1 MFAIG
6 IIILVAVIALLL
18 AVFTYSQLLI
28 KVPPNR
34 VAVFT
39 GGGSKAYVTGGSK
52 MRNPIK
58 HRVDYLELQPYNVDA
73 TASGVPSSDNV
84 PVTVTAFGLIK
95 FGSNAE
101 DLANST
107 ERFLNMPVADIHSQL
122 DEMLSSSLRNII
134 GTMTVEVLNQDRERF
149 KAAVFG
155 EITEG
160 LNDIGMKID
169 FFNIVTVT
177 DDNGYL
183 EALGQ
188 RRITQVKSEAAIAT
202 AEADRDTRVQTALA
216 RQAGDLAE
224 FNAETTT
231 AKAREARDIELAQ
244 IASRIDAEKAKSAQA
259 GPIADAQARQQLVAA
274 EAQVDARRTTA
285 QIGVAEERAKLT
297 QRERQIDLIDRAQ
310 AEAAASQL
318 LAQSNADAA
327 IVTAEAAARSRRM
340 EAEANADAAI
350 QTARGETEAR
360 TQAAQALLAEQK
372 AQAEGNL
379 ALARAEAE
387 GKQLLAVALEKFGRE
402 ATMMQLQQMLIPQ
415 LPEMIT
421 AAAASLGNVG
431 SITVFDGGNGNSGIS
446 RLTSQLPQ
454 LMHVVTEI
462 AMANGVD
469 IQSLLHGITGS
480 TPASNTPAAPAVFPI
495 DDAPELVMTNLSV

>member
-1 MFAIG
+1 
-6 IIILVAVIALLL
+6 
-18 AVFTYSQLLI
+18 
-28 KVPPNR
+28 
-34 VAVFT
+34 
-39 GGGSKAYVTGGSK
+39 
-52 MRNPIK
+52 
-58 HRVDYLELQPYNVDA
+58 
-73 TASGVPSSDNV
+73 
-84 PVTVTAFGLIK
+84 
-95 FGSNAE
+95 
-101 DLANST
+101 
-107 ERFLNMPVADIHSQL
+107 
-122 DEMLSSSLRNII
+122 
-134 GTMTVEVLNQDRERF
+134 
-149 KAAVFG
+149 
-155 EITEG
+155 
-160 LNDIGMKID
+160 
-169 FFNIVTVT
+169 
-177 DDNGYL
+177 
-183 EALGQ
+183 
-188 RRITQVKSEAAIAT
+188 
-202 AEADRDTRVQTALA
+202 
-216 RQAGDLAE
+216 
-224 FNAETTT
+224 
-231 AKAREARDIELAQ
+231 
-244 IASRIDAEKAKSAQA
+244 
-259 GPIADAQARQQLVAA
+259 
-274 EAQVDARRTTA
+274 
-285 QIGVAEERAKLT
+285 
-297 QRERQIDLIDRAQ
+297 
-310 AEAAASQL
+310 
-318 LAQSNADAA
+318 
-327 IVTAEAAARSRRM
+327 M

-431 SITVFDGGNGNSGIS
+431 SITVFDGGNGTSGIS